1 MQKKLNT
8 ADILIEKL
16 NLAPHAEGG
25 YFRRYYQSDSYIIKD
40 NNTKRRAGS
49 AIYYLLKKGQFSAWH
64 SILSDEIWHY
74 YKGGLLEIY
83 EIKKDGSMTR
93 YKLGD
98 SLIYNDADYSAVIE
112 SGSIFAA
119 RVVKGSYVLTGCSLH
134 PEFSYD
140 DFLLYSK
147 EEMLLKYPEY
157 SSIINMFYQ
166 NK

>member
-1 MQKKLNT
+1 MQKELND

-25 YFRRYYQSDSYIIKD
+25 YFRRYYQSNNYITKEDS
-40 NNTKRRAGS
+40 TKRRAGS

-83 EIKKDGSMTR
+83 EIKKDGSLTCH
-93 YKLGD
+93 KLGD
-98 SLIYNDADYSAVIE
+98 NLIYNDASYSAVIE

-119 RVVKGSYVLTGCSLH
+119 RIIDGEYILTGCSLH

-140 DFLLYSK
+140 DFILYKK
-147 EEMLLKYPEY
+147 EEMLLKYPNHA
-157 SSIINMFYQ
+157 SIISMFY
-166 NK
+166 